1 MACYEISFRQRVAS
15 VVGEA
20 ADLMKK
26 EGLYEVDDEKLTENA
41 VNGMLRE
48 IDRFS
53 DFMVGKE
60 AKSHS
65 ELLKQKYQGLGINIR
80 QLPET
85 GNILVLRPFW
95 GSPAMDAG
103 ILPGDVI
110 THVDGVAFEKDQK
123 MEEVFDKLRGPEG
136 SKVELTIQR
145 KDSAKPEKK
154 QTLKLTV
161 ARGDIKTESVFGYQ
175 PNGKGGWRYLIPKKY
190 IQAGSQK
197 ADLRDDELSGIA
209 YIRIDK
215 FGNRTVDELKTA
227 LDSVKGKMKGLVL
240 DLRGNPGG
248 FLESAINVSDMFLP
262 ENKLPIVSQR
272 NRHGQTTGVAYT
284 EQPPVIPSS
293 IPMVI
298 LINGDSASASEIV
311 SACLQDH
318 GRAKV
323 VGQRSFGKGTV
334 QSYFNLSLPGSI
346 LKLTT
351 ATYWRPS
358 GRNIHK
364 MRFKDPEKQ
373 KEYDQKQE
381 KLGKNDQWGVRPDP
395 GYEIPISQMDDYE
408 LSTMRFNVEMGL
420 DVDSL
425 TDAHKEFLNGMKER
439 VAALKKTE
447 NRGGLDDWEFSD
459 QIHWND
465 GKHLIQRDIQLQ
477 KALQTLYEE

>member
-41 VNGMLRE
+41 VNGMLQE

-65 ELLKQKYQGLGINIR
+65 EILKQKYQGLGINIR

-103 ILPGDVI
+103 IRPGDVI
-110 THVDGVAFEKDQK
+110 TEVDGVSFHKDQE
-123 MEEVFDKLRGPEG
+123 MDEVFEKLRGPDG
-136 SKVELTIQR
+136 SKVELTIER
-145 KDSAKPEKK
+145 KDSSKPDRK
-154 QTLKLTV
+154 QALKLTV
-161 ARGDIKTESVFGYQ
+161 TRGSIKTDSVFGYQ
-175 PNGKGGWRYLIPKKY
+175 PDGKGGWLYLVPKKY
-190 IQAGSQK
+190 IQHSTQET
-197 ADLRDDELSGIA
+197 RSETDELSGIA

-215 FGNRTVDELKTA
+215 FGNRTVDELTEA
-227 LDSVKGKMKGLVL
+227 LNSVKENMTGLVI

-248 FLESAINVSDMFLP
+248 FLDSAIAVSDMFLP
-262 ENKLPIVSQR
+262 ENRLPIVSQR
-272 NRHGQTTGVAYT
+272 NRHGDNIATAYT
-284 EQPPVIPSS
+284 NKPSIISDS

-318 GRAKV
+318 GRAKI

-334 QSYFNLSLPGSI
+334 QSYFSLSLPGSV

-358 GRNIHK
+358 GKNIHK
-364 MRFKDPEKQ
+364 MRYKDPEKQ
-373 KEYDQKQE
+373 KEFEEKQKG
-381 KLGKNDQWGVRPDP
+381 LGQNDQWGVRPDP
-395 GYEIPISQMDDYE
+395 GYEIPISQIDNYE
-408 LSTMRFNVEMGL
+408 LSTMRFNTEMGL

-425 TDAHKEFLNGMKER
+425 TDAHKEFLKGLRGRVEQLGKE
-439 VAALKKTE
+439 E
-447 NRGGLDDWEFSD
+447 SRGGLEDWEFKD
-459 QIHWND
+459 QIHWKD

-477 KALQTLYEE
+477 KALQTLYED